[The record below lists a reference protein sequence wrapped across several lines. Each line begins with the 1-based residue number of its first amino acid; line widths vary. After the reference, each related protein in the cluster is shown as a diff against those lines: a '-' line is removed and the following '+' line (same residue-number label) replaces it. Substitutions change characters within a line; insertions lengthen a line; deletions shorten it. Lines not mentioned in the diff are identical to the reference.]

1 MLIYFI
7 FFECKNIFNISSKAV
22 RLELIIKAFI
32 STILFVNIK
41 PIKGDIVEIILFF
54 LNQCLIL
61 ILIVWSIT
69 WNENIYFDD
78 KVISFSMLFT
88 TKNGEYCRIKNIAQ
102 KLNIDLAFSKKYTS
116 VNRNILY
123 LDELAHR
130 LDNID
135 VKVLKKYRLLLSID
149 SKENKFKVVIYNFV
163 CLALLLIINN
173 KADIQIGNID
183 GINLS
188 INNQQKIVFL
198 FVIILLII
206 VFFPMIKKVYK
217 NFQIMKKKKLILLI
231 IDRAIQIK
239 ENV

>member
-1 MLIYFI
+1 MRERTIY
-7 FFECKNIFNISSKAV
+7 
-22 RLELIIKAFI
+22 
-32 STILFVNIK
+32 
-41 PIKGDIVEIILFF
+41 
-54 LNQCLIL
+54 
-61 ILIVWSIT
+61 
-69 WNENIYFDD
+69 
-78 KVISFSMLFT
+78 
-88 TKNGEYCRIKNIAQ
+88 TK
-102 KLNIDLAFSKKYTS
+102 DLT
-116 VNRNILY
+116 V
-123 LDELAHR
+123 
-130 LDNID
+130 
-135 VKVLKKYRLLLSID
+135 